1 MRVRSDR
8 LLRSAGVVGTVPSE
22 SMQLTFSKS
31 PVCDCVYRACG
42 GRVAPPRKC
51 MPRPVAAW
59 SLYLLCRSIQ
69 LTLIAT
75 DELDNF
81 NRY

>member
-31 PVCDCVYRACG
+31 PSATVFIV
-42 GRVAPPRKC
+42 RVA
-51 MPRPVAAW
+51 VEWHHHVSA
-59 SLYLLCRSIQ
+59 CRDQWLRGRYTFCVSIQ